1 MEVLVWIAAAHAV
14 CAGVFLILAR
24 RAPVIEDEADLPFL
38 EEHQVDRPSGE
49 PRPNIP
55 ATLQKTELLPR
66 PSRTRPQQ
74 HPKQEGELAGCK
86 LREEPTRT
94 RTEAQVM
101 HEGAVG
107 HLGCYNGYE
116 EQHVNER

>member
-49 PRPNIP
+49 LHDP
-55 ATLQKTELLPR
+55 AAGRQKAYGNGHLR
-66 PSRTRPQQ
+66 
-74 HPKQEGELAGCK
+74 LAGPK
-86 LREEPTRT
+86 AGLPQRLELPP
-94 RTEAQVM
+94 
-101 HEGAVG
+101 G
-107 HLGCYNGYE
+107 
-116 EQHVNER
+116 